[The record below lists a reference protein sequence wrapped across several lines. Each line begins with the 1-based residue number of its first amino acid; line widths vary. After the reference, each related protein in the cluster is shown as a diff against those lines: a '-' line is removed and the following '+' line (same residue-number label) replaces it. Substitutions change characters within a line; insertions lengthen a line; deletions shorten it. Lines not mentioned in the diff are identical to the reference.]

1 MPLILSG
8 NVASA
13 TADAGYT
20 VANSCRFND
29 DDNPKMTVTPSSSGT
44 NAGLKYTLS
53 AWVKLGNIGADKTI
67 WSCSSDTYIYI
78 TGAGIISCNFRRD
91 GGTNYQYESTRRL
104 RDPSAWYHIVMRVDT
119 TDSTDADKVQVYV
132 NNEEDTPSI
141 TSYQNMADD
150 FETGGNV
157 SGIEQRIG
165 VYSDG
170 SLDFDGYMAE
180 VIMVDNQ
187 SLAPTSFGEYDSD
200 TPTIWKPKDISDIS
214 VGTNG
219 YYLDFEDSSN
229 LGNNAAGSGS
239 ADLTETNLAAADQAT
254 DTPTNNFAT
263 MNPLAYRLDGGV
275 SLPTYSEGNCKIVC
289 DDSGGAHKSSMST
302 IGVATGKWYWEMKFT
317 VDNDSGFCGI
327 ARAEYDP
334 NDNFAGRSIY
344 YNSGNGALSVGT
356 GTGGT
361 SDGSYGDT
369 YTTGDTVG
377 VAFDATNGVIWFS
390 IDGVWQNSATIEEI
404 GAGTTTNAATTG
416 ITMGQTWMPFLEG
429 VDCTWEVN
437 LGGSPAFTVSSGNAD
452 GDGYGNFEYAVPSG
466 YYALCTK
473 NLAEYG

>member
-239 ADLTETNLAAADQAT
+239 ADLTETNLAAADQMT
-254 DTPTNNFAT
+254 DTPTNNYST
-263 MNPLAYRLDGGV
+263 WNPLSIATSGTPTFSQGNLQVITPV
-275 SLPTYSEGNCKIVC
+275 SGLGWSI
-289 DDSGGAHKSSMST
+289 ST
-302 IGVATGKWYWEMKFT
+302 IGATSGKWYAEVFVVAYASLDRTAIGITGDPIGSLAGNSNIGTLTNSLDVGYWQNGYSAVGNSTDTDYGDVFV
-317 VDNDSGFCGI
+317 VDDLMGI
-327 ARAEYDP
+327 ALNIDDNEVIFYRNNTAQNSGTAISFTAGSTYHFCL
-334 NDNFAGRSIY
+334 NDGSNGGGNTTVTNFGQDGTFAG
-344 YNSGNGALSVGT
+344 NKTA
-356 GTGGT
+356 
-361 SDGSYGDT
+361 
-369 YTTGDTVG
+369 
-377 VAFDATNGVIWFS
+377 
-390 IDGVWQNSATIEEI
+390 Q
-404 GAGTTTNAATTG
+404 
-416 ITMGQTWMPFLEG
+416 
-429 VDCTWEVN
+429 
-437 LGGSPAFTVSSGNAD
+437 GNAD
-452 GDGYGNFEYAVPSG
+452 GNGYGDFYYSVPSG
-466 YYALCTK
+466 FYALCTK
-473 NLAEYG
+473 NLAKYG